1 MLSKELKL
9 NIQPEDIDKAHRIGP
24 ALGDE
29 RNIIIE
35 FTKDSTASHIY
46 QSRGKLKDSRS
57 NQRGV
62 KIRTSLTKILGITKH
77 FEYSKLSQLFQSQ
90 RENSSGSDID
100 EF

>member
-29 RNIIIE
+29 RNIIIK

-46 QSRGKLKDSRS
+46 QSR
-57 NQRGV
+57 
-62 KIRTSLTKILGITKH
+62 
-77 FEYSKLSQLFQSQ
+77 
-90 RENSSGSDID
+90 
-100 EF
+100 